1 MERESLEMDVVFVG
15 AGPANLS
22 GALHLAGLVSDHNDG
37 VANGKREGQ
46 PLGDIQIAVIEKGAA
61 VGAHILSGAVMD
73 PRGLAELIPD
83 FVERGAPLETPVN
96 EDHFLYLTNKHA
108 IRAPITPPP
117 LKNHGYYIVSLNRL
131 TAWLGEQCEE
141 AGVNIFPEFPGAEML
156 YDERD
161 RVLGVRTGDKGI
173 DAEGKPKANF
183 EPGVDLFAKVT
194 VLGEGVRGSL
204 TKKLIQR
211 LGLDQG
217 REPQI
222 YSLGVKEL
230 WELPDDRYPT
240 GRVTHTLGFP
250 SDQWTYGG
258 GWIYG
263 MQNRILNLGYVT
275 GLDYRDP
282 LIDPHAEFQRYKT
295 HPYVARLL
303 SGGKMIRYGAKAI
316 ATGGLHAV
324 PQLYADGVLLT
335 GDSAGFLNG
344 ARLKGIHT
352 AIKSGMLAAETIFEA
367 LVSNDFS
374 ASKLKS
380 YDQRVKESWITPEL
394 RRYRNFHAG
403 FRHGRWLGMVNAGL
417 QYITGGR
424 AWGLFDRDHQEAGHE
439 AVQKLSG
446 YGYHGDDPAQ
456 RYKDLRFD
464 GTLTFNKVTDVYHAA
479 VAHDEDQPAHLHVLD
494 KNICATRCAE
504 EYGNPCQRFCPA
516 AVYEM
521 IEVSEPS
528 ADRGL
533 RAGGPREVVDAGG
546 QSPRRQ
552 LQINFSNCVHCKT
565 CDIMDPYQIINWVTP
580 EGGGK
585 RQDAGRCLFFGGLLA
600 VLGLEVEGDCAADDF
615 FERDARRLV
624 FDGVDVYARTRAALK
639 LLAALRGQNNQAV
652 F

>member
-22 GALHLAGLVSDHNDG
+22 GAFHLAKLVAEHNSA
-37 VANGKREGQ
+37 VESGKLQ
-46 PLGDIQIAVIEKGAA
+46 AKSLGEIQIAVIEKGSSI
-61 VGAHILSGAVMD
+61 GAHVLSGAVMD
-73 PRGLAELIPD
+73 PKGLAELIPD
-83 FVERGAPLETPVN
+83 FIGQGAPVESAVK
-96 EDHFLYLTNKHA
+96 EDHFLYLTPRRA
-108 IRAPITPPP
+108 IRSPIIPPP
-117 LKNHGYYIVSLNRL
+117 LRNHGYYIVSLNRL
-131 TAWLGEQCEE
+131 TAWLGEKCEQV
-141 AGVNIFPEFPGAEML
+141 GINIFPEFPGAEML
-156 YDERD
+156 YDDDD
-161 RVLGVRTGDKGI
+161 RVIGVRTGDKGI
-173 DAEGKPKANF
+173 DKEGKRKPNF
-183 EPGVDLFAKVT
+183 EPGIDLVAKVT

-211 LGLDQG
+211 LGLAEG

-282 LIDPHAEFQRYKT
+282 LIDPHAEFQRFKS
-295 HPYVARLL
+295 HPFLAKLL
-303 SGGKMIRYGAKAI
+303 DGGKMIRYGAKAI
-316 ATGGLHAV
+316 VAGGMHAM
-324 PQLYADGVLLT
+324 PKLYADGVLIV
-335 GDSAGFLNG
+335 GDSAGFLNA
-344 ARLKGIHT
+344 ARLKGIHS

-367 LVSNDFS
+367 LLADDFS
-374 ASKLKS
+374 GARLQN
-380 YDQRVKESWITPEL
+380 YERRVRESWITPEL

-424 AWGLFDRDHQEAGHE
+424 AWGIFDRDHQEPGHQ
-439 AVQKLSG
+439 AVRKLSV
-446 YGYHGDDPAQ
+446 YGYQNDDLAQ

-464 GTLTFNKVTDVYHAA
+464 GVLTFDKVTDVYHAA
-479 VAHDEDQPAHLHVLD
+479 VAHAEDQPAHLHVLD
-494 KNICATRCAE
+494 TNVCATRCAN

-521 IEVSEPS
+521 
-528 ADRGL
+528 ADNGN
-533 RAGGPREVVDAGG
+533 GE
-546 QSPRRQ
+546 RR

-580 EGGGK
+580 EGGGGPDYK
-585 RQDAGRCLFFGGLLA
+585 GM
-600 VLGLEVEGDCAADDF
+600 
-615 FERDARRLV
+615 
-624 FDGVDVYARTRAALK
+624 
-639 LLAALRGQNNQAV
+639 
-652 F
+652 